1 MSHETSAGTSQ
12 ERCMNLTI
20 SGHHLEVTPAI
31 REYLQAKL
39 ERIRRHFD
47 HVIDIAVILAVDN
60 LPEKEKRQRAEITL
74 RLRGKD
80 VHVASL
86 AQDLYA
92 AIDLLIDKLDRQV
105 LKYKTRTQDHQH
117 AGFKRMPG
125 ESVDADLDLDAD
137 SAPTPA
143 R

>member
-1 MSHETSAGTSQ
+1 MLDETSVGISQ

-31 REYLQAKL
+31 REYLQTKL

-47 HVIDIAVILAVDN
+47 HVIDMAVILAVDN

-80 VHVASL
+80 VHVASI

-92 AIDLLIDKLDRQV
+92 AIDTLIDKLDRQV

-117 AGFKRMPG
+117 AGIKRMGG
-125 ESVDADLDLDAD
+125 EDTDLA
-137 SAPTPA
+137 ATA
-143 R
+143 G